1 MAAKEDIRKLLERL
15 IRIAEPESRLLAFGS
30 TVNGLGLRYSGM
42 LSILQSFLKEIFS
55 LTLVTLNLLLLRLPQ
70 DMDLCCLLDVKSS
83 QMAASALVQTLG
95 ELLKQ
100 GKRCGFLF

>member
-1 MAAKEDIRKLLERL
+1 MKTER
-15 IRIAEPESRLLAFGS
+15 
-30 TVNGLGLRYSGM
+30 
-42 LSILQSFLKEIFS
+42 IFS

-83 QMAASALVQTLG
+83 QMAPSALVQTLG

-100 GKRCGFLF
+100 GKRCGSLFQCVDDAETDTLFRDEIRCKASSQCANPNHQALSQPLC